1 MKDAVIKKENC
12 RLCNSTNLEL
22 VVNIHPSPIADAYVK
37 KEQLEEVQDL
47 YPLDLYI
54 CEDCGHV
61 QNLYVVNP
69 DLLFRDYTFFTSN
82 FKGLVEHFRQY
93 TEDIVNTY
101 GFKDGDLAVEI
112 GSNDG
117 TFLLFLKEKGMC
129 VLGIDPAIDAA
140 KLANEKGAQT
150 LPTYF
155 TEKLAD
161 EILAEYGK
169 AKLVIANNVFAHSD
183 NLIDII
189 SGIERILSEDG
200 IFIFE
205 ASYLTDIVDRFLF
218 DTVYHEHVSYHSIKP
233 LQKAFAR
240 KGLEIFNIVRNK
252 SKGGSI
258 RCFVERVASAKHA
271 IQPVVNEYIQDEVSR
286 GLDKKEVFQKY
297 NDDILRKKAELLILI
312 DSLLAEG
319 KKIAGY
325 GASTTVTTLMW
336 HFDLTDKLL
345 FLVDDNKVKQYTF
358 SPRNHYEVL
367 PSAELINHDIDYVVV
382 LAWNYAD
389 PIIANNKAFA
399 EKGGKFIIP
408 LPELKIV

>member
-12 RLCNSTNLEL
+12 RLCNSANLQL

-37 KEQLEEVQDL
+37 KRQLDEVQDL

-93 TEDIVNTY
+93 TEDVVNTY

-117 TFLLFLKEKGMC
+117 TFLLFLKEKGMR
-129 VLGIDPAIDAA
+129 VLGIDPAFDAA

-155 TEKLAD
+155 TEKLAND
-161 EILAEYGK
+161 ILAEHGK

-218 DTVYHEHVSYHSIKP
+218 DTVYHEHVSYHSINP

-258 RCFVERVASAKHA
+258 RCFVKRITSAKREV
-271 IQPVVNEYIQDEVSR
+271 QPVVNEYVQDEISR

-297 NDDILRKKAELLILI
+297 NNDILRKKDELLKLV

-319 KKIAGY
+319 KKIVGY

-345 FLVDDNKVKQYTF
+345 FLVDDNKVKQYMF

-367 PSAELINHDIDYVVV
+367 PSAELVNRDIDYVVI

-399 EKGGKFIIP
+399 EKGGKFIVP